1 MNIQLTNYLSLQT
14 GKENFLTI
22 SNKDTILKLFSP
34 VFEID
39 EMVVSD
45 FEYQFSEKTENSWNI
60 IYQTEKI
67 NWYEEKELWEGF
79 YFSVSISVTVGTMRS
94 YDEISRK

>member
-60 IYQTEKI
+60 
-67 NWYEEKELWEGF
+67 N
-79 YFSVSISVTVGTMRS
+79 
-94 YDEISRK
+94 